1 MHMIQPPNDPR
12 EQATMPNR
20 DLLHEMSASL
30 YVPVIA
36 RELTRAHFA
45 LEGHGEPPCDQWQRT
60 PMYQKV
66 AMMGVR
72 YCSEPTRRDAE
83 HAAWRYAMYVFA
95 DLEWKLSRVDCDTA
109 KRAGV
114 IAVFVD
120 RVISVYMHH
129 LKHGAAVSA
138 VEETAYTERRT

>member
-1 MHMIQPPNDPR
+1 MHMIQPSNDPR
-12 EQATMPNR
+12 EQETMPDR
-20 DLLHEMSASL
+20 DLLHEMAASL

-36 RELTRAHFA
+36 RELTRAHWA

-83 HAAWRYAMYVFA
+83 LAAVRYAAYVFPE
-95 DLEWKLSRVDCDTA
+95 LEWQLSRVDCDQA
-109 KRAGV
+109 SRWQL
-114 IAVFVD
+114 IANFAN
-120 RVISVYMHH
+120 RVTDVYTHY

-138 VEETAYTERRT
+138 VEETAYTERT